1 MAIRSRGGP
10 FIKEVKYINKER
22 MCFFKKVSFYS
33 IVLSSF
39 LFLNSSSFS
48 FPEIPTSKEH
58 ENHSLSLSLIGV
70 IVSKGT
76 SSSIAILRNENTG
89 KTIMLTIGEN
99 IFNLILTHVFE
110 NRIILQ
116 KNEISFQIFLGK
128 SNLISADKKI
138 QKYPS
143 EINVTDQRTNFLKSN
158 QLNNNLT
165 RREFIRSEIERK
177 VAMEWPVIIKE
188 TRFVANH
195 VNGEISGFKITNLPE
210 KSILSETGILK
221 NDVIKEV
228 NGIKLK
234 DMKTLFLLYDKFK
247 DENRFEVLIERNK
260 KLFRQ
265 LYILK

>member
-1 MAIRSRGGP
+1 
-10 FIKEVKYINKER
+10 
-22 MCFFKKVSFYS
+22 
-33 IVLSSF
+33 
-39 LFLNSSSFS
+39 
-48 FPEIPTSKEH
+48 
-58 ENHSLSLSLIGV
+58 
-70 IVSKGT
+70 
-76 SSSIAILRNENTG
+76 
-89 KTIMLTIGEN
+89 MLTIGEN